1 MLERIREGSSG
12 ITAKVI
18 LGLVIATF
26 VFAGVGSYTNSVD
39 TSAANV
45 NDEKISQQA
54 FEQAYQR
61 QRSRMQQQ
69 YGEMFEQLA
78 SNDVYMQNLRS
89 NVLEQLINEKL
100 LDQHAKAL
108 NIRISNE
115 QIKQAILTTPEFQV
129 DGQFDNNRYLMVINQ
144 SGFYQASAF
153 RDYLRVDMARRQL
166 INSIM
171 ASEFSLPYQQEL
183 AVKLNNQTR
192 DIRYAAISAKQFEAS
207 VVVTDEEINEYYQA
221 NQARF
226 ATPEQV
232 KVEYVHLDIE
242 KLKAGVSIAEEQV
255 RAYYDENTTSYSTVE
270 RRRASHILIELGDD
284 EAAAQQQAQD
294 ILAKV
299 NADEDFS
306 ELAKTHSA
314 DTFSG
319 ENGGDL
325 DWFEQGAMDASFD
338 EAVFALTL
346 TDNISE
352 LVKSDFGFHII
363 KLTDV
368 EPVKTQEFA
377 AVKADILT
385 QLQLEQAL
393 ESFYELQGQAA
404 EVAFESPDSLDETA
418 SVLDVT
424 VEQSPWLT
432 RGSNVAPFN
441 RNVIEAA
448 FSADVLLDN
457 LNSELI
463 EVEADKSVMV
473 IRLAEH
479 KPAATKELTLVSAD
493 IKTQLVKSK
502 AGSAAKAAADAI
514 YAKLVSGEDTTA
526 DLAAVTA
533 QFTDVAAV
541 TRNSTAVA
549 NGIVKQAFLLA
560 HPVDGVATAMV
571 TAVNGGDYAVVEL
584 IKVTEGTAS
593 DADANI
599 ASQQEQ
605 VSSQAT
611 FEGYINDLKAKAE
624 ITRNLPAN
632 APAF

>member
-39 TSAANV
+39 TSSANV

-78 SNDVYMQNLRS
+78 SNDMYMQNLRS

-100 LDQHAKAL
+100 LDQNARAL
-108 NIRISNE
+108 NIRISDE

-129 DGQFDNNRYLMVINQ
+129 DGVFDNNRYLMVINQ

-153 RDYLRVDMARRQL
+153 RDYLRVDMTRRQL

-171 ASEFSLPYQQEL
+171 TSEFSLPYQQEL

-192 DIRYAAISAKQFEAS
+192 DIRYASISAKQFEAS
-207 VVVTDEEINEYYQA
+207 AVVTDEEIAEYYQA

-232 KVEYVHLDIE
+232 KLEYVYLDIE
-242 KLKAGVSIAEEQV
+242 QLKADVTIEEEQV
-255 RAYYDENTTSYSTVE
+255 RAYFDENTTAYSTVE
-270 RRRASHILIELGDD
+270 RRRASHILIEFGDD
-284 EAAAQQQAQD
+284 EAVAQQQAED

-299 NADEDFS
+299 NAGEDFS
-306 ELAKTHSA
+306 ELAKAHST

-346 TDNISE
+346 SDNISK

-368 EPVKTQEFA
+368 EPVTTQEYA
-377 AVKADILT
+377 AVKADILA
-385 QLQLEQAL
+385 QLKLELAL
-393 ESFYELQGQAA
+393 ENFYELQGQAA
-404 EVAFESPDSLDETA
+404 EIAFESPDSLDETA
-418 SVLDVT
+418 SVLNVEI
-424 VEQSPWLT
+424 EQSPWLL
-432 RGSNVAPFN
+432 RGNNMVPFN
-441 RNVIEAA
+441 SAVIDAA

-463 EVEADKSVMV
+463 EVEADKSAMV

-479 KPAATKELTLVSAD
+479 KPAATKELALVSAE
-493 IKTQLVKSK
+493 IKAQLVNIK

-514 YAKLVSGEDTTA
+514 YAKLVNGEDTTA
-526 DLAAVTA
+526 DLAAVTS

-541 TRNSTAVA
+541 TRNSTVVA
-549 NGIVKQAFLLA
+549 TGIVKQAFLLA
-560 HPVDGVATAMV
+560 HPVDGVATATV
-571 TAVNGGDYAVVEL
+571 TAVNGGDYAVVEVTS
-584 IKVTEGTAS
+584 VTEGTMT
-593 DADANI
+593 DADANL
-599 ASQQEQ
+599 SRQQEQ

-624 ITRNLPAN
+624 ITRNLPAD